1 MSQLFHNFCII
12 GFKHIGTPVEVH
24 ILFIQDSMEKCLSNF
39 SYLNFDTLS
48 SIDVQIVA
56 YQ

>member
-1 MSQLFHNFCII
+1 MSQLFHNFCLI
-12 GFKHIGTPVEVH
+12 GFKHIGNPVEVH
-24 ILFIQDSMEKCLSNF
+24 ILLIQDSIEKCLSNF